1 MEECKGIE
9 ELSGFRALP
18 ATEGREVNTELPRK
32 VHDQCNGYNHWVVG
46 VPTYLA
52 MWKKIEDG
60 ENDEKKE
67 EEEEQEEEEG
77 AKDLLVAF
85 EEGSR

>member
-1 MEECKGIE
+1 MTILFETMEECKEIE
-9 ELSGFRALP
+9 EVLSGFRALP

-52 MWKKIEDG
+52 MWVPTRLTE
-60 ENDEKKE
+60 
-67 EEEEQEEEEG
+67 
-77 AKDLLVAF
+77 L
-85 EEGSR
+85 